1 MRGTKPQSNA
11 TRRATGQDKVHPER
25 VNKSEP
31 VVPLGAPDM
40 PPHLD
45 AIAVEKWNH
54 LMGLLEEMG
63 ILNKADSD
71 LLEAYCVTYSGYRKA
86 LESVNRTGQ
95 VLILKSD
102 EGKSVEARRNP
113 FSVELHKYMDRMT
126 KLLAEMG
133 LTPSS
138 RSRVAAT
145 PKQEDDPF
153 AEWLKRG
160 GLN

>member
-1 MRGTKPQSNA
+1 MGRGRPRLSTKQKELTGAAAKNPQRLN
-11 TRRATGQDKVHPER
+11 P
-25 VNKSEP
+25 NEP
-31 VVPLGAPDM
+31 QPPTGAPLK
-40 PPHLD
+40 PVHLD
-45 AIAVEKWNH
+45 DLGSEAWDRLLVIFEQMGMLNAADGS
-54 LMGLLEEMG
+54 LM
-63 ILNKADSD
+63 
-71 LLEAYCVTYSGYRKA
+71 EAYCVNYSGYRKSLVKVEEMGQA
-86 LESVNRTGQ
+86 LE
-95 VLILKSD
+95 
-102 EGKSVEARRNP
+102 VETDRGIEFRRNP

-138 RSRVAAT
+138 RSRVVAT